1 MPIDPTRW
9 QQAASLAARAH
20 RHALRKD
27 GRTPYYAHPT
37 RVALTVA
44 VVFGCDD
51 EVALCAALLHDTVED
66 TDTDY
71 DDLLEAFGPEVAD
84 AVAALTKNM
93 ILREDL
99 REPEYDARLAAG
111 PWQARLVKLADQ
123 YDNLSELDNRPDAP
137 PGSAKRAQTV
147 ERARRAI
154 ALARTDAHRDCVV
167 RGIDA
172 VTRLLAG
179 LRT

>member
-9 QQAASLAARAH
+9 QQAASFAARAH
-20 RHALRKD
+20 RHDLRKD
-27 GRTPYYAHPT
+27 KRTPYFAHPA

-51 EVALCAALLHDTVED
+51 DVALCAALLHDTIED
-66 TDTDY
+66 TGTDY

-123 YDNLSELDNRPDAP
+123 YDNLCELDHRPDAP
-137 PGSAKRAQTV
+137 PGSAKRAQAV
-147 ERARRAI
+147 ERGRRAI
-154 ALARTDAHRDCVV
+154 ALALADAHRECVA
-167 RGIDA
+167 RGIEA
-172 VTRLLAG
+172 VTNLLADV
-179 LRT
+179 RA